1 MQMIQLIYISIQTRP
16 LGTIELESILEVSRR
31 NNLAQDITGLLIL
44 KNQYFM
50 QALEGEKIAVQTLY
64 KKVKQDPRHTDVSI
78 ISQEEISSRSF
89 SGWTM
94 GFKNLDTLSSIDS
107 QKLINF
113 AHTDLITADFATQPS
128 AIMSLFQ
135 AFVETP

>member
-50 QALEGEKIAVQTLY
+50 QALEGEKGAVQTLY
-64 KKVKQDPRHTDVSI
+64 KKVKQDPRHTDISI
-78 ISQEEISSRSF
+78 ISQEEISHRSF

-94 GFKNLDTLSSIDS
+94 GFKNLNTLSPVDS

-113 AHTDLITADFATQPS
+113 ADADLTTADFAAQPS